1 MLLFVISQVILY
13 RLLLPSSQ
21 SYKAPNLWQLMSSLW
36 KAICLRAVCFTTFK
50 AIKMLN
56 IINPYRIL
64 SLFSQQGYCTLEKW
78 SERNYGYFFLF
89 NLFLEANYLTTLY
102 WFCHTTT
109 WIHHGVH
116 MFPIPNPSSPLSHT
130 IPLDHP
136 SAPASSILHPAS
148 DLDWRFVSYMILYMF
163 QCHSPKSSHPLP
175 IPLSPKDSSIHM
187 CLFCCLCIQG
197 YRYHLSKFHIYA
209 LVYYIGVFLSGLLP
223 SDNRLQFHPPH

>member
-21 SYKAPNLWQLMSSLW
+21 SYMAPNLWQLMSSLW

-102 WFCHTTT
+102 WFCHTLT
-109 WIHHGVH
+109 WICHGCTCV
-116 MFPIPNPSSPLSHT
+116 
-130 IPLDHP
+130 
-136 SAPASSILHPAS
+136 
-148 DLDWRFVSYMILYMF
+148 
-163 QCHSPKSSHPLP
+163 SHPEPHSHLPPHP
-175 IPLSPKDSSIHM
+175 IPLGHPGAPARAP
-187 CLFCCLCIQG
+187 CIMHWTWTG
-197 YRYHLSKFHIYA
+197 DLFHIW
-209 LVYYIGVFLSGLLP
+209 
-223 SDNRLQFHPPH
+223 

>member
-78 SERNYGYFFLF
+78 SERNYGYFFLL

-102 WFCHTTT
+102 WFCHTLT
-109 WIHHGVH
+109 WICHGCTCV
-116 MFPIPNPSSPLSHT
+116 
-130 IPLDHP
+130 
-136 SAPASSILHPAS
+136 
-148 DLDWRFVSYMILYMF
+148 
-163 QCHSPKSSHPLP
+163 SHPEPHSHLPPHP
-175 IPLSPKDSSIHM
+175 IPLGHPGAPAWAP
-187 CLFCCLCIQG
+187 CIMHWTWTG
-197 YRYHLSKFHIYA
+197 DLFHIW
-209 LVYYIGVFLSGLLP
+209 
-223 SDNRLQFHPPH
+223 